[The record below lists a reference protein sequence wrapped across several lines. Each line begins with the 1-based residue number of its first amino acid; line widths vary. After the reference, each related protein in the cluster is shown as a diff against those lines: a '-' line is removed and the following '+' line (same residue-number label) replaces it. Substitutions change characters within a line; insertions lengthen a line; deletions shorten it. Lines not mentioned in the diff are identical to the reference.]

1 MLDSAGA
8 IVYTLS
14 SKPMRLLS
22 SSRMPFTLLTFAV
35 LSLAPPAAISA
46 DEAKEV
52 WVEVRSPNFAVSSNA
67 GEKQARHV
75 AQQFEEIR
83 GVFHAAFPKLRLD
96 PGKPILILAAKNEN
110 TMKALLPGYWEQ
122 KGHVHPAG
130 IYIPGEEKHYVAL
143 RLDTETE
150 NPFHALYHE
159 YTHALIHLNFSG
171 LPAWLDEGLA
181 EFYGNTVI
189 NGKDIQTG
197 KADKSH
203 LYLLQQS
210 KLIPVDVLLQVDH
223 TSPYY
228 NEQNRASVF
237 YAESW
242 ALVHFLLLDPEARKQ
257 QLLTHFLQA
266 WEKSGN
272 QVEAAKQSFGD
283 LTKFGRQIEAYA
295 RQRSFYLA
303 NIKSSVQSDEKSYA
317 SRALPP
323 GESLALRGDFYLHTN
338 RMPEALATLEAAVK
352 EDPTLAAAH
361 ESLGSYYFRRQDM
374 DNAAKE
380 LKRATELDSK
390 SFLTYYYSA
399 VLNLREARG
408 MPEEWPKA
416 EASLEKAIALNPSFA
431 PAYASLATLYS
442 MRQEGQEKALTAA
455 RHAAELEPGTLS
467 YSINLGYVL
476 LKMHKTDEART
487 LASRILAGA
496 KTPLE
501 MRMAESFQA
510 AAEGRAD
517 RSIRFA
523 SDQEAEDSAPP
534 ARQKTTSPAK
544 DSADSSQAAPKKP
557 IDKSSAASS
566 ASAAPGD
573 SAAPAA
579 PAGPVNV
586 TQGRTYEM
594 TGKITAL
601 DCSHTPE
608 VALTLAMSSIE
619 MKLYAGDLAKLDV
632 KNAAGIKN
640 AGTAGC
646 ASWKGRN
653 AKISYHLTP
662 GQNFDGEMMAIQF
675 F

>member
-1 MLDSAGA
+1 
-8 IVYTLS
+8 
-14 SKPMRLLS
+14 MRLFAPP
-22 SSRMPFTLLTFAV
+22 RMPFTLLAFAV
-35 LSLAPPAAISA
+35 LSLAPPAAINA
-46 DEAKEV
+46 DDAKEV
-52 WVEVRSPNFAVSSNA
+52 WVEVRSPHFAVSSNA

-110 TMKALLPGYWEQ
+110 SMKALLPGYWEQ

-143 RLDTETE
+143 RLDSESE

-197 KADKSH
+197 KADRSH

-210 KLIPVDVLLQVDH
+210 KLIPIDVLLQVDH

-257 QLLTHFLQA
+257 QLLAHFLQA

-283 LTKFGRQIEAYA
+283 LTKFGKQMEAYA
-295 RQRSFYLA
+295 RQGSFYLA
-303 NIKSSVQSDEKSYA
+303 NIKSPVQSDEKSYT
-317 SRALPP
+317 SRTLPSA
-323 GESLALRGDFYLHTN
+323 ESLALRGDFYLYTN
-338 RMPEALATLEAAVK
+338 RKAEALETLKAAVA
-352 EDPTLAAAH
+352 EDPKLAAAH
-361 ESLGSYYFRRQDM
+361 ESLGTYYFREQDM
-374 DNAAKE
+374 DDAAKE
-380 LKRATELDSK
+380 LERATELDSK
-390 SFLTYYYSA
+390 SFLTYYNSA
-399 VLNLREARG
+399 VLNLRESRG
-408 MPEEWPKA
+408 MPEEWRKA

-442 MRQEGQEKALTAA
+442 MREEDQEKALSAA
-455 RHAAELEPGTLS
+455 RRATEMEPGTLS
-467 YSINLGYVL
+467 YAINLGYVL
-476 LKMHKTDEART
+476 LNMHKTEEARA

-496 KTPLE
+496 KTPLD

-517 RSIRFA
+517 GSIRFA
-523 SDQEAEDSAPP
+523 STSEQEVEDAQPP
-534 ARQKTTSPAK
+534 APQKATPAK
-544 DSADSSQAAPKKP
+544 DSAESSQTAAKKP
-557 IDKSSAASS
+557 VDKASAASS
-566 ASAAPGD
+566 D

-579 PAGPVNV
+579 PAAPVNV
-586 TQGRTYEM
+586 TQGRVYEM
-594 TGKITAL
+594 TGKITVL
-601 DCSHTPE
+601 DCSLPSE

-619 MKLYAGDLAKLDV
+619 MKLYAHDLAKLEV
-632 KNAAGIKN
+632 KNG
-640 AGTAGC
+640 AGTQKAGTSGC

-653 AKISYHLTP
+653 AKVSYHLTP
-662 GQNFDGEMMAIQF
+662 GQNFDGEIIAIQF

>member
-1 MLDSAGA
+1 
-8 IVYTLS
+8 
-14 SKPMRLLS
+14 
-22 SSRMPFTLLTFAV
+22 MPFALLTLAV
-35 LSLAPPAAISA
+35 LSLASPAAINA
-46 DEAKEV
+46 NDANEV
-52 WVEVRSPNFAVSSNA
+52 WVEVRSPNFVVSSNA

-122 KGHVHPAG
+122 KGHVHPG
-130 IYIPGEEKHYVAL
+130 GMYIPGEEKHYVAL
-143 RLDTETE
+143 RLDSESE

-159 YTHALIHLNFSG
+159 YTHALIHLNFTG

-197 KADKSH
+197 KIDRSH

-257 QLLTHFLQA
+257 QLLTHFLQD
-266 WEKSGN
+266 WDKTGK
-272 QVEAAKQSFGD
+272 QVEAAKQAFGD
-283 LTKFGRQIEAYA
+283 LTKFGKQIESYA
-295 RQRSFYLA
+295 RQQSFYMA
-303 NIKSSVQSDEKSYA
+303 PIKSSVESDEKSYT
-317 SRALPP
+317 SRTLPP

-352 EDPTLAAAH
+352 EDPKLAATH

-416 EASLEKAIALNPSFA
+416 ETSLEKAIALNPSFA

-442 MRQEGQEKALTAA
+442 MRQEDQEKALTAA
-455 RHAAELEPGTLS
+455 RRATQLEPGTLS
-467 YSINLGYVL
+467 YAINLGYVL
-476 LKMHKTDEART
+476 LKMKKTDEARV
-487 LASRILAGA
+487 LASRILAAA
-496 KTPLE
+496 KDPLE

-510 AAEGRAD
+510 AAEGRSD
-517 RSIRFA
+517 RGIRFA
-523 SDQEAEDSAPP
+523 SDQGAEDTEPP
-534 ARQKTTSPAK
+534 TPQKVTAPAK
-544 DSADSSQAAPKKP
+544 TSAENSQPTSKMP
-557 IDKSSAASS
+557 IDKPSVASN
-566 ASAAPGD
+566 ASGAPSD
-573 SAAPAA
+573 SATPGAPSV
-579 PAGPVNV
+579 PVNV
-586 TQGRTYEM
+586 TQGRAYEM
-594 TGKITAL
+594 TGKITVL
-601 DCSHTPE
+601 DCSLTPE
-608 VALTLAMSSIE
+608 ITLTLAMSSIE
-619 MKLYAGDLAKLDV
+619 MKLYAHDLAKLEV
-632 KNAAGIKN
+632 KNGAGIQK
-640 AGTAGC
+640 AGTSGC
-646 ASWKGRN
+646 GSWKGRN

-662 GQNFDGEMMAIQF
+662 GQNFDGEMISIQF